1 MRIIDYDL
9 SQKAEMRIDYD
20 LSQKA
25 EMRIDYDLSQ
35 KAEMRTSSSLRGLCP
50 ALSRG
55 FQKMSVHS

>member
-1 MRIIDYDL
+1 MRVYYDL

-35 KAEMRTSSSLRGLCP
+35 KAEMRTSSSLRGFDP

>member
-1 MRIIDYDL
+1 MRVYYDL

-25 EMRIDYDLSQ
+25 EMRIIDYDLSQ

>member
-1 MRIIDYDL
+1 MRVYYDL
-9 SQKAEMRIDYD
+9 SQKAEMRIIDYD